1 MVQFLVGLILGFCIA
16 LLLLVAAWF
25 FSLMSETFKRNYI
38 KTLLVFNTLPT
49 E

>member
-1 MVQFLVGLILGFCIA
+1 MARFLVGLILGFCVA

-25 FSLMSETFKRNYI
+25 FSLMLETFKRNYV
-38 KTLLVFNTLPT
+38 KTLLAFNTLPT